1 MKKYFILLPIA
12 LFFISCSQSQE
23 DKANAIIKAELR
35 KSLYLPDSYKPIDT
49 KVDSA
54 FAPLD
59 SPELFEKLDEF
70 GKIAREVS
78 ELDSEIKSARSSM
91 SIWSGSDRS
100 AFARNE
106 YNEAKEKY
114 DKANEKIITLQ
125 EKGRTKLKEL
135 YEIMSQNR
143 KFIGYRITHNYRAD
157 NNAGSTLIGN
167 DIFILDPELK
177 EVLYHCEVDEYK
189 EIQDGLKD
197 LNLVERFKN
206 IEL

>member
-23 DKANAIIKAELR
+23 DKANAVIKAELR

-78 ELDSEIKSARSSM
+78 ELDSEIKSAKSSM

-206 IEL
+206 LEL

>member
-197 LNLVERFKN
+197 LNLIERFKN

>member
-1 MKKYFILLPIA
+1 MKKYIFLLPIV
-12 LFFISCSQSQE
+12 LFTISCSQSQE
-23 DKANAIIKAELR
+23 DKANAVIKAELR

-54 FAPLD
+54 FAPFD
-59 SPELFEKLDEF
+59 SPELFEIMEEC
-70 GKIAREVS
+70 GKIGKELHDLES
-78 ELDSEIKSARSSM
+78 EMKSAKSSM

-114 DKANEKIITLQ
+114 DKANGEIGTLQ
-125 EKGRTKLKEL
+125 EKSLVKFKEL

-143 KFIGYRITHNYRAD
+143 KFIGYRVTHNYRAN
-157 NNAGSTLIGN
+157 NNAGNTLIGN

-177 EVLYHCEVDEYK
+177 EVLFHCEVDEYK
-189 EIQDGLKD
+189 EIQDGLKE
-197 LNLVERFKN
+197 LNLIERFKN
-206 IEL
+206 IDL